1 MKKVRIALLVAVA
14 LCHYPLSAHAKG
26 KGKGTAK
33 HAAAASKDDDSD
45 DDSDS
50 DSDDSDKGASKPK
63 GADKSDD
70 SDDDSGGATK
80 GGDQGGDQSGGDQGG
95 DQSGGEGGDQSG
107 GDESDEGETPAAS
120 GDLEGICKVDPDACP
135 KVDFD
140 KEAAKDIKEQV
151 YAVQQVFALRKHR
164 VELMPYWSLT
174 LNDQFVSHDGPGVGL
189 NYWITQVL
197 AIGVNGNYY
206 QPFNADSLFNFE
218 TRRAA
223 RIAVPLTEYQWG
235 GALNFTYVPVAGK
248 FSGFADFIFQYDAY
262 VVGGVGALSAR
273 PIPTIDPDNRT
284 FDFKPELAFNAGLGL
299 RVFFSRW
306 FAADMEVRDYIF
318 DDKIEST
325 TVAANPK
332 DPSTWYDPSAR
343 LTNNVQAQLGI
354 SVFIP
359 FSFDYRLPK

>member
-1 MKKVRIALLVAVA
+1 MLRARASTLQRNQPRATTTIVVTIATKA
-14 LCHYPLSAHAKG
+14 
-26 KGKGTAK
+26 GTRPTTPTRATPTR
-33 HAAAASKDDDSD
+33 AD
-45 DDSDS
+45 
-50 DSDDSDKGASKPK
+50 DKGDDK
-63 GADKSDD
+63 GDDADKGDD
-70 SDDDSGGATK
+70 TDE
-80 GGDQGGDQSGGDQGG
+80 GDTE
-95 DQSGGEGGDQSG
+95 GEGEKPEG
-107 GDESDEGETPAAS
+107 G

-140 KEAAKDIKEQV
+140 KEAARDIKEQV

-164 VELMPYWSLT
+164 IELQPYWSLT
-174 LNDQFVSHDGPGVGL
+174 LNDQFVSHDGPGLGL

-197 AIGVNGNYY
+197 AIGVNGTYY
-206 QPFNADSLFNFE
+206 EPFNADSAFNFE

-235 GALNFTYVPVAGK
+235 AAFNFTYVPIAGK

-262 VVGGVGALSAR
+262 LVGGVGALSTR
-273 PIPTIDPDNRT
+273 PIPTVDPDNRT
-284 FDFKPELAFNAGLGL
+284 FDFQPKLAFNAGVGL

-306 FAADMEVRDYIF
+306 FAADLEVRDYIF
-318 DDKIEST
+318 SDKIEST
-325 TVAANPK
+325 SVNEANPK
-332 DPSTWYDPSAR
+332 DSSTWYDTQSR